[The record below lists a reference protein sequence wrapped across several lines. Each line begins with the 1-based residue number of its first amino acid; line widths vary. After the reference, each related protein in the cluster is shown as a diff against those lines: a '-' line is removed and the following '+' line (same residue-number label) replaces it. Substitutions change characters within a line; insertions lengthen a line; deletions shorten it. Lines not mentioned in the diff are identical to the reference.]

1 MAVIDGE
8 RRVVSVLMADIA
20 GSTAIGE
27 RLGPERSKFLF
38 DEVMRLM
45 TAEVERYEGT
55 VAQLLGDGLL
65 AMFGAPVAHEDDSER
80 AVRAGLAIQRALAA
94 YAVEV
99 REAYDI
105 ELGARIAVNTGPVVV
120 SAGEGDDGRR
130 YNALG
135 DTVNVTARLQAL
147 SSQTEVTLGPQTA
160 AQVRGCFE
168 LEELGETQI
177 RGREA
182 PIDSFRVLSELEPMR
197 RRPSEPMVGRDA
209 DLGILGDVL
218 ERLADGIGA
227 IVSITGEPGIG
238 KSRLVLEAADPLRDR
253 LRVLEGRGLS
263 YTESFP
269 YWPIRELLRDWLGIG
284 QLASEARARLD
295 LKTAL
300 HGAFGDDPEPYPFLA
315 GLLGLQ
321 PDAESNG
328 LREFSGEAI
337 SRRSGEVVAELLGRL
352 ARERPLLVV
361 LEDLHWADEPTLE
374 LIESLFALTESE
386 PLGLVMLY
394 RTDREAPSWRMGE
407 RARQLYPHRYREIE
421 LRALDAP
428 AGERLVEALAD
439 GPLPDGVASLLV
451 QRAGGNPLFL
461 AEALRDQI
469 ERGTLERATEGW
481 SATSDSPLEVP
492 ALVQGVLQARLDRLD
507 PAARE
512 VVAVAAVVGRRFG
525 MPLLELLVDPTTL
538 PAALSQLLRLELIV
552 EEQRRPFPAYR
563 FRLGLAQEAAYAT
576 ITEARR
582 KALHGRVGRAL
593 EQLTESEGVSGRTLA
608 HLARHFSEADDA
620 PRAAEYLIL
629 AGDAARAIYADQE
642 AIHHYR
648 RARSFLQRIG
658 DDRRSRET
666 LFKIAL
672 VHHLA
677 FDFASAESAYDEA
690 FACKVEAIVQP
701 EAVERLVTAL
711 PPPTHLAPGLEY
723 ISDVSALTA
732 HVFNGLLVVDRDL
745 NVMPSLAD
753 NFRVS
758 ADGLSY
764 LFQIRGTA
772 RWSDGEPVTAHDFVD
787 TWERA
792 RRLSTAT
799 AFLLEDMER
808 AEALDD
814 HTLEVTLSAPR
825 NYFLYVLAAPASY
838 PWPRHLCERFGELWH
853 GEQPL
858 VSNGPFLLDDVRE
871 DCLTLVANPSFDG
884 ARGNLREVEV
894 RYRDAGSDPVARWNE
909 GEYDALSTAHALGE
923 SINETDLSVAPALG
937 TTMLGFHLIK
947 PFDDP
952 RVRSAVAAVIAELG
966 GEMERLGMA
975 ARPSRGGGLMP
986 PAMPGHMHHTRAEL
1000 TLDQARELLAE
1011 AGFAGGEGMP
1021 AVRSA
1026 LPPYLRPL
1034 EASLTERLAQLGLG
1048 CEVTWVERGAPIS
1061 PLDCH
1066 LWLSTWLADYPD
1078 PDGFFRGLMTDRQD
1092 GLLENANLT
1101 DLLAEARASRDRDE
1115 RLRLYSEVD
1124 HRLVEQS
1131 LLVPVAYSRA
1141 VLLTRPWVH
1150 GLWANALT
1158 PIRFDGATIER

>member
-27 RLGPERSKFLF
+27 KLGPERSKFLF

-45 TAEVERYEGT
+45 TAEIERYEGT

-80 AVRAGLAIQRALAA
+80 AVRAGLAIQRALAV

-147 SSQTEVTLGPQTA
+147 SAQTEVTLGPQTA

-168 LEELGETQI
+168 LEELGETPI
-177 RGREA
+177 RGREE

-197 RRPSEPMVGRDA
+197 RRPSEPLVGRDA
-209 DLGILGDVL
+209 ELGVVSDVL
-218 ERLADGIGA
+218 ERLADGIGS

-238 KSRLVLEAADPLRDR
+238 KSRLLLEATGPLRDR

-263 YTESFP
+263 YTDSFP
-269 YWPIRELLRDWLGIG
+269 YWPIRELLRDWLGTG
-284 QLASEARARLD
+284 QLASEARVRLD

-300 HGAFGDDPEPYPFLA
+300 HGVFGDDPEPYPFLA
-315 GLLGLQ
+315 GMLGLQ
-321 PDAESNG
+321 ADTEMSG

-337 SRRSGEVVAELLGRL
+337 SRRSGEVVAELLRRL

-361 LEDLHWADEPTLE
+361 LEDLQWADEPTLE

-394 RTDREAPSWRMGE
+394 RTDREAPSWRTGE
-407 RARQLYPHRYREIE
+407 RARQLYPHRYRELE
-421 LRALDAP
+421 LRALDDS
-428 AGERLVEALAD
+428 AGELLVERLAD
-439 GPLPDGVASLLV
+439 GPLPDGVAALLV
-451 QRAGGNPLFL
+451 ERAGGNPLFL

-469 ERGTLERATEGW
+469 ERGTLRRGTDGW
-481 SATSDSPLEVP
+481 WAPSDSPMEVP

-507 PAARE
+507 PTARE
-512 VVAVAAVVGRRFG
+512 VVAVAAVIGRRFG
-525 MPLLELLVDPTTL
+525 MPLLEMLVDPATL

-576 ITEARR
+576 ITDARR

-593 EQLTESEGVSGRTLA
+593 EELTASEGVMGRTVA

-620 PRAAEYLIL
+620 ERAAEYLIL

-648 RARSFLQRIG
+648 RARTFLQRIG

-677 FDFASAESAYDEA
+677 FDFAGAESAYDEA
-690 FACKVEAIVQP
+690 FACKVEPVVQP

-711 PPPTHLAPGLEY
+711 PPPSRIAPGLEY
-723 ISDVSALTA
+723 ISDTSAITA
-732 HVFNGLLVVDRDL
+732 HVFNGLLMVDRDL

-772 RWSDGEPVTAHDFVD
+772 RWSDGVPVTAHDFVD

-792 RRLSTAT
+792 RKLSTAT

-808 AEALDD
+808 AEAIDD

-838 PWPRHLCERFGELWH
+838 PWPLHLCERFGEEWH
-853 GEQPL
+853 AEQPL
-858 VSNGPFLLDDVRE
+858 VSNGPYLLE
-871 DCLTLVANPSFDG
+871 DFGDEGLTLVANPSFDG
-884 ARGNLREVEV
+884 PRGNLREVEV
-894 RYRDAGSDPVARWNE
+894 RYRSAGSDLVAHWNE
-909 GEYDALSTAHALGE
+909 GEFDALSTAQGLGE
-923 SINETDLSVAPALG
+923 GDDQTDVSVAPALG
-937 TTMLGFHLIK
+937 TTMLGFHLIP

-952 RVRSAVAAVIAELG
+952 RVRSAVAAVVTGLG
-966 GEMERLGMA
+966 DDMERMGMA
-975 ARPSRGGGLMP
+975 ARPARGGGLMP

-1000 TLDQARELLAE
+1000 TLEQARELLAE

-1021 AVRSA
+1021 TVRAA
-1026 LPPYLRPL
+1026 LPAYLEPL
-1034 EASLTERLAQLGLG
+1034 EAALTESLAQLGLG
-1048 CEVTWVERGAPIS
+1048 IELTWVERGAPIS

-1066 LWLSTWLADYPD
+1066 LWLSSWLADYPD
-1078 PDGFFRGLMTDRQD
+1078 PDGFFRGLMTDRRD
-1092 GLLENANLT
+1092 GLLEKAGLT
-1101 DLLAEARASRDRDE
+1101 DLLSEARASLDRDE
-1115 RLRLYSEVD
+1115 RLRLYSAVD
-1124 HRLVEQS
+1124 HSLVEQS

-1158 PIRFDGATIER
+1158 PIRFDRATVER